1 MFACFL
7 VIYFI
12 LVGYFA
18 YVDFKENRPKYT
30 NNIIDIN
37 RRKPKK

>member
-12 LVGYFA
+12 LVAYFG
-18 YVDFKENRPKYT
+18 YVDFKENRPKNT
-30 NNIIDIN
+30 NNLIDIN
-37 RRKPKK
+37 RRRTKK